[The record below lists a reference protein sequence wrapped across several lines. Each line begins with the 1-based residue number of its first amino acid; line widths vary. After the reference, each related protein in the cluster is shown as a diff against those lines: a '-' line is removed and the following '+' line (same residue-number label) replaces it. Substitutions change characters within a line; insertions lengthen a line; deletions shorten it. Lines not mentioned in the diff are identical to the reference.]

1 MTNGGRRSALRT
13 RIAPLKPCASQKRAE
28 RIGGLVSL
36 IKTKH
41 PPGRSAPRDRS
52 NEEILVNSN
61 EVSEGSKAYGECER
75 LHKREVTRVGTNEM
89 DRWITGCL
97 PNPPSSLHEH
107 TGAEVN
113 THYKAVAASAE
124 SPNPSARPAAD
135 IDGIIDLSDNR

>member
-1 MTNGGRRSALRT
+1 VREPEAGGENWRLGVADEDEAST
-13 RIAPLKPCASQKRAE
+13 RPKC
-28 RIGGLVSL
+28 
-36 IKTKH
+36 
-41 PPGRSAPRDRS
+41 PRDRS

-75 LHKREVTRVGTNEM
+75 PHKREVTRVGTNEM
-89 DRWITGCL
+89 DRWITGRL

-107 TGAEVN
+107 PGAEVD
-113 THYKAVAASAE
+113 THYMAVAASAE